1 MNSENLLKIS
11 MFFLYFAINCLTL
24 LILFLL
30 IITIHCLITCC
41 VRPNNRAVKHI
52 NVTKRTI
59 NSHVKKK

>member
-11 MFFLYFAINCLTL
+11 MFFFLFCNQFIDVIN
-24 LILFLL
+24 LFLL

-59 NSHVKKK
+59 NSVNN